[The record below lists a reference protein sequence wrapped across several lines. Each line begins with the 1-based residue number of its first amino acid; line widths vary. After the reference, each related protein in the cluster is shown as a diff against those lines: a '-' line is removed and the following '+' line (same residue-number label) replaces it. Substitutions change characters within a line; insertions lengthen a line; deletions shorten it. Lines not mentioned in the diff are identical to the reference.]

1 MTRWLLRKV
10 YEAAGR
16 PHLRLALNG
25 GPEIAPP
32 DSTAAGSII
41 LRDWRTLVALAW
53 NPDIAFGEAYSDG
66 RIEVEGDLVDV
77 LDAVYRASIQYAPR
91 RRATSPGSLW
101 LKLTQRNTPGGS
113 RHNIHHHYDIGN
125 DFYKLWLDR
134 DLVYTCAYFPQ
145 PSMKLEDAQRAKMD
159 HVCRK
164 LRLQPG
170 ERVVEAGCGWGALAI
185 HMAKYYGVKV
195 KAFNISREQIAYAR
209 WRAHHDGLDDRVEF
223 VQDDYRNIY
232 GHFDAFVSV
241 GMLEHVGKSHF
252 GEFSRVMGRTMGA
265 AGRGLVHF
273 IGRNYSAPLNAW
285 IRKRIFPGG
294 YPPALRE
301 VMTIFEPRNLA
312 VLDVEN
318 LRAHYALTLEH
329 WLERFE
335 FAVPQIAARFDRRFV
350 RMWRLYLAGSA
361 AAFRAGSLQLFQV
374 VFAAPACRSIPWTRA
389 YLYEETPREAPWT
402 RVMS

>member
-1 MTRWLLRKV
+1 MTRWLLRRV
-10 YEAAGR
+10 YEAAGK
-16 PHLRLALNG
+16 PHLRLALSG
-25 GPEIAPP
+25 GPEIAPA
-32 DSTAAGSII
+32 STAAGSII

-77 LDAVYRASIQYAPR
+77 LDAVYRASTQYAPQ
-91 RRATSPGSLW
+91 RRAASPGSLW
-101 LKLTQRNTPGGS
+101 LKLTQRNTPDGS

-125 DFYKLWLDR
+125 DFYKLWLDP
-134 DLVYTCAYFPQ
+134 DLVYTCAYFPH
-145 PSMKLEDAQRAKMD
+145 PSMRLEDAQRAKMD

-164 LRLQPG
+164 LCLQPG

-195 KAFNISREQIAYAR
+195 RAFNISREQIAYAR
-209 WRAHHDGLDDRVEF
+209 WRAHQERLDDRVEF

-273 IGRNYSAPLNAW
+273 IGRNYSTPLNAW

-329 WLERFE
+329 WLDRFE
-335 FAVPQIAARFDRRFV
+335 HAVPQIAARFDRRFV